1 MRIFS
6 HLSFVA
12 FLLALAL
19 QFLVVRDANSG
30 IVANMDALQQDRAAE
45 RAALGSG
52 EESASRA
59 PRKAFLG
66 DFRND
71 MRAKV
76 EKAADGKA
84 TVPQLA
90 LGALVAAIVL
100 WALAILRKEDRPYY
114 GINAVLLVLFC
125 LSRWMNVL

>member
-19 QFLVVRDANSG
+19 QFLVVRDENSG
-30 IVANMDALQQDRAAE
+30 VVANMDALQQDRAAE
-45 RAALGSG
+45 RASLGSG
-52 EESASRA
+52 EESTPRA

-76 EKAADGKA
+76 EKAAEGKA